1 MSEKKERL
9 IFDVA
14 YQPQVR
20 TNVDTRRLMSD
31 VLVAMIPIAIV
42 AVYRYG
48 WHVLVLMLT
57 GMASATFF
65 EWAYRRFLKKSI
77 TIDDFSAAVSGLLL
91 VMVLNYFV
99 DHPIVRRT
107 A

>member
-20 TNVDTRRLMSD
+20 TTVDTRRLMSD
-31 VLVAMIPIAIV
+31 VIVAMIPVAIF

-57 GMASATFF
+57 GMASAVFF
-65 EWAYRRFLKKSI
+65 EWAYRRLLKKSI

-91 VMVLNYFV
+91 VMVL
-99 DHPIVRRT
+99 PPQT
-107 A
+107 PGG

>member
-48 WHVLVLMLT
+48 WHVLLLMFT

-65 EWAYRRFLKKSI
+65 EWGYRKLLKKSI
-77 TIDDFSAAVSGLLL
+77 LC
-91 VMVLNYFV
+91 
-99 DHPIVRRT
+99 
-107 A
+107 